1 MELFQDL
8 VKPFISLCESKTS
21 FLLSK
26 DGYACD
32 PSFSKLTPFP
42 DSFNSQEIDSLID
55 PQSFDHFLFRSSSAS
70 MILYS
75 TYQKDVLEWINVLS
89 DQSVVIR
96 PFQPSSLNPHSTSR
110 LSGYGIALDIK
121 NTEYKVL
128 DDRTNE
134 STLSANDDV
143 SGEMQLDV
151 EGFNFGVLKERYP
164 ELSSTL
170 EEFKN
175 SLLISDSQTAES
187 ITPIQMKDIGL
198 KVIQRI
204 RHSSNPLKYLNEIT
218 ENFPKMA
225 PSIARIPVGDDLREE
240 IESILENYG
249 EYRGSVIINNQST
262 RFDSGDFNVF
272 SLIQSIRNS
281 FSFVESQKA
290 LNLTSIDIRTLTDIV
305 NEADS
310 NGGLS
315 VRLNLEDQN
324 HGSIL
329 FVNDIEKDMMYSRFS
344 TRIHTFFTAS
354 FSFPRVR
361 SNFISRVF
369 VLDPLN
375 EESYG
380 VYNMMYELLQSLP
393 IRMGFL
399 FTSPVIRE
407 LLKEE
412 SSVKDVDMKENINS
426 LQVVQLVY
434 GLFNKDRRIE
444 SVIFLN
450 NLVGGKDLSIENAI
464 DLYNDLSGSSDGAV
478 ILKEGLFIQ
487 EIREM
492 VKFVESRGLSEGQE
506 ILNGQVFE
514 TLSFKDFMEVT
525 YKEIGKIV
533 EGVQSKE
540 IKELNGILPYLMKD
554 TLVVSCFDTKLY
566 APFEEQVFVTLDK
579 DVITEHPITIQE
591 NGKSFMIVSIPS
603 IDYLD
608 SMISLLSNIHLLKDM
623 TVAITS
629 PEESL
634 FSLLLLLN
642 QAMKH
647 DLLPSMNEVLLC
659 FKQGSSLQS
668 CMELYLETEE
678 IELLDPNWND
688 NVSMKN
694 WNDRVTPYFVK
705 ATQPAILLNGRFIQL
720 SSITTSS
727 LKALVSMD
735 SSFSKLVGEAFPSVS
750 PAVLMPFIHRYYD
763 ELSLRFPSLPSS
775 SPFLLVKEIPNSLI
789 SITAVIDPLTV
800 QGQRAIAI
808 FNEIQQVVPLSYR
821 ILLVPQTDYSELPL
835 KRFYRYVLNAEQNAV
850 LWDLPQHYVYT
861 MSPEVPYKWNVVAY
875 YAEADLDN
883 LRVVNDDSL
892 ILVQYI
898 VDGVIV
904 EGSCYEGDSPA
915 SGVMLELSH
924 HGNDTVI
931 SDTVVMN
938 NRGYFQLRGKM
949 GLFDISVSEDS
960 EGYQLL
966 NKKEPIESKQVYL
979 WNNFDETVR
988 LKMGKQEKKP
998 QKEPG
1003 MFEKIGSAFFGK
1015 RKTTLNSLAEEEEEI
1030 NVFSLASGHLYE
1042 RFIKIMMR
1050 SVSMSASKKV
1060 HFWLIENFLS
1070 PQFKVGIE
1078 LVLLLCRI
1086 LFHLSV
1092 TTLVIKYHMLVIS
1105 GLDGYIHK
1113 QKNSVLYG
1121 LIRSCF

>member
-1 MELFQDL
+1 MQLYQDL
-8 VKPFISLCESKTS
+8 VQPFISLCESKSS

-26 DGYACD
+26 DGYTCE
-32 PSFSKLTPFP
+32 PSFSELTPFP
-42 DSFNSQEIDSLID
+42 DSFNSQEIDSLLD
-55 PQSFDHFLFRSSSAS
+55 PQSFDHFLFESSSS
-70 MILYS
+70 PMILYS
-75 TYQKDVLEWINVLS
+75 TYQKDLLEWINALS
-89 DQSVVIR
+89 NHSVVIR
-96 PFQPSSLNPHSTSR
+96 PFQPSSLNRHSSSR

-121 NTEYKVL
+121 NTEYKVI
-128 DDRTNE
+128 DDRTSE
-134 STLSANDDV
+134 STLNANDDV

-198 KVIQRI
+198 KVIQRV

-218 ENFPKMA
+218 ENFPKVA
-225 PSIARIPVGDDLREE
+225 PSIARIPVGEDLREE
-240 IESILENYG
+240 IESILQTYG
-249 EYRGSVIINNQST
+249 DYRGNVIINNRSI
-262 RFDSGDFNVF
+262 RFNSGDFNVF
-272 SLIQSIRNS
+272 SLIQSIRDS
-281 FSFVESQKA
+281 FSFVESQKS
-290 LNLTSIDIRTLTDIV
+290 LNLSSADILTLTELV
-305 NEADS
+305 NQVDD
-310 NGGLS
+310 NGNLS
-315 VRLNLEDQN
+315 VRLSLEDQN
-324 HGSIL
+324 HPSIL

-369 VLDPLN
+369 VLDPLS

-399 FTSPVIRE
+399 FTSPAIKE
-407 LLKEE
+407 LLREE
-412 SSVKDVDMKENINS
+412 SSVKEVNVKEDVNS
-426 LQVVQLVY
+426 LQAVQLVY
-434 GLFNKDRRIE
+434 GLFNLDRRIE

-450 NLVGGKDLSIENAI
+450 NLVGGKDHSIKSAVELF
-464 DLYNDLSGSSDGAV
+464 DDLSDSSDGLA
-478 ILKEGLFIQ
+478 ILTKGLFIN

-492 VKFVESRGLSEGQE
+492 VKFIESRGLSEGQE

-514 TLSFKDFMEVT
+514 TLSFKEFMEVT
-525 YKEIGKIV
+525 YQEIGKIV
-533 EGVQSKE
+533 EGVNSKE

-554 TLVVSCFDTKLY
+554 ALIVNCFNTKLY
-566 APFEEQVFVTLDK
+566 APFKEQEFVTLDK
-579 DVITEHPITIQE
+579 DLITEHPITIQE
-591 NGKSFMIVSIPS
+591 NGKRFMIVSIPS
-603 IDYLD
+603 IDHLD
-608 SMISLLSNIHLLKDM
+608 SMISLLSDTHLLKDM

-659 FKQGSSLQS
+659 CKQGSSLES

-678 IELLDPNWND
+678 IELLDANWSD
-688 NVSMKN
+688 NESMKN
-694 WNDRVTPYFVK
+694 WNDRITPYFSK
-705 ATQPAILLNGRFIQL
+705 TTQPAIILNGRFIEL

-735 SSFSKLVGEAFPSVS
+735 SSFSGLVKEAFPSIS
-750 PAVLMPFIHRYYD
+750 PVILLPFIHRYYD

-775 SPFLLVKEIPNSLI
+775 SPFLLVKDIPDSLI

-808 FNEIQQVVPLSYR
+808 FNEIQQVVPLSYH

-835 KRFYRYVLNAEQNAV
+835 KRFYRYVLNADENAV
-850 LWDLPQHYVYT
+850 LWDLPQHYLYT
-861 MSPEVPYKWNVVAY
+861 MSPEVPYKWNVVSY

-883 LRVVNDDSL
+883 LRVVNDDSF
-892 ILVQYI
+892 ILAQYI

-904 EGSCYEGDSPA
+904 EGSCYEEDSPA
-915 SGVMLELSH
+915 SGVMLQLSH
-924 HGNDTVI
+924 YGNDTIV

-949 GLFDISVSEDS
+949 GLFDISVSKDS

-966 NKKEPIESKQVYL
+966 NDEEPIKSKQVYL
-979 WNNFDETVR
+979 WNNLDETVQ
-988 LKMGKQEKKP
+988 LSIVKQENKP

-1003 MFEKIGSAFFGK
+1003 LFEKMGSAFFTK
-1015 RKTTLNSLAEEEEEI
+1015 HKTTLNSLAEEEEEI

-1070 PQFKVGIE
+1070 PQFKVVIE
-1078 LVLLLCRI
+1078 LSLLICRI
-1086 LFHLSV
+1086 LFHLYV
-1092 TTLVIKYHMLVIS
+1092 NTLVIKSRMSVTS
-1105 GLDGYIHK
+1105 GLDGFIPK
-1113 QKNSVLYG
+1113 QKNSALFG
-1121 LIRSCF
+1121 HIRSCF